1 MKRRLSDFGP
11 SYQSLPSAFLIS
23 TCTETTRPV
32 QIRALFQNKQE
43 KERESVYHDFS
54 SLENGSINVHPK
66 SGIVSINGLIKDSLQ
81 QQIDSTTYSTTSL
94 SSLNPEDASVI
105 EVQFSQKDQET
116 NRLSSTLS
124 WSIFRHIKELDI
136 ERKEKNRRDSRLGQR
151 RTVVKNTGERRIA
164 AEAQEI
170 GRSSARPLITPEMA
184 TEIEMKK
191 KIKES
196 ADTNLFEERHGIGL
210 LDVELEK
217 R

>member
-23 TCTETTRPV
+23 TCTEMTRPV

-43 KERESVYHDFS
+43 KERESIYHDFS

-66 SGIVSINGLIKDSLQ
+66 SGIVSIHGLIKDSLQ
-81 QQIDSTTYSTTSL
+81 HQNDSTTYSTTSL

-136 ERKEKNRRDSRLGQR
+136 ERKAKNRRDSRLGPR
-151 RTVVKNTGERRIA
+151 RTVKSTGERRIA

-184 TEIEMKK
+184 TEIELKK
-191 KIKES
+191 KTSES
-196 ADTNLFEERHGIGL
+196 VDTNLFEERYGIGL